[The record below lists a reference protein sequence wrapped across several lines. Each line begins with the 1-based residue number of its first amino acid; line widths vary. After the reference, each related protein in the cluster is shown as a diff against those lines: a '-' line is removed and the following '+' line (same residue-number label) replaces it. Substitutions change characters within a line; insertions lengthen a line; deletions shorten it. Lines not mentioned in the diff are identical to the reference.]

1 MISKH
6 VLVGFTAGICLL
18 LGAGAASAARLSPAQ
33 TSFLHA
39 VNVTRVAHGLHAL
52 RPDARLGSAARF
64 HSLELLR
71 SDSFAHGAFRSRM
84 IRFHAVGPVVGE
96 NLAWGSG
103 SYGSPAHVVAMW
115 LASPEHRANLLRPG
129 FTRIGLG
136 FARGTFQGASGALVV
151 TADFAGS

>member
-6 VLVGFTAGICLL
+6 VLVGFLAGTCLL
-18 LGAGAASAARLSPAQ
+18 LGAGTASAARLSPSAA
-33 TSFLHA
+33 SFLHA
-39 VNVTRVAHGLHAL
+39 VNETRAAHGLHAL
-52 RPDARLGSAARF
+52 RPDARLASAARF
-64 HSLELLR
+64 HSLELMR
-71 SDSFAHGAFRSRM
+71 ADAFTHGAFLSRM
-84 IRFHAVGPVVGE
+84 VRFHAVGPVVGE

-136 FARGTFQGASGALVV
+136 FARGTFQGAAGALLV
-151 TADFAGS
+151 TADFAGR

>member
-6 VLVGFTAGICLL
+6 VLTGFIAGISLL
-18 LGAGAASAARLSPAQ
+18 LGAGAASAARLSPSA
-33 TSFLHA
+33 TSFLRA
-39 VNVTRVAHGLHAL
+39 VNTARAAHGLGAL
-52 RPDARLGSAARF
+52 RPDARLAAAARS
-64 HSLELLR
+64 HSLELMR
-71 SDSFAHGAFRSRM
+71 ADAFTHGAFRSRM

-103 SYGSPAHVVAMW
+103 TYGSPAHVVAMW

-136 FARGTFQGASGALVV
+136 FARGTFQGAPGALLV
-151 TADFAGS
+151 TADFAGR